1 MLRQSPIAARV
12 RVSATIVF
20 LLLVTAPVAAL
31 GQSTGDF
38 IPVTDVMLQNPAGG
52 DWLMWRRTLDSWGY
66 SPLDQVNR
74 ENVSQLQMVWTRDLV
89 NGTGEITPLAY
100 GGMLYVPQARD
111 IIQAIDA
118 VTGDLKWEYSR
129 NIPED
134 LYAFVGYNARNNRN
148 VAIYDRLI
156 INTSDDNHV
165 FAVDALTGETVWE
178 TKIFDY
184 KINSATHSSGPI
196 IAEGKVISGRSC
208 RPWGGPNACIIAAHD
223 ALTGAELWR
232 RRTIPAPGEPGDETW
247 GDVPFEERQHVG
259 SWMVPSYDHDLQT
272 IYIGTSVTSPAPK
285 FMLGGT
291 DKAHLYHNS
300 TLALEVE
307 TGEIKWYYQH
317 LNDHWDLDHPFER
330 MLVDTRVSPNP
341 AEVSWIN
348 PRLEPGEVRKVMT
361 GIPGKT
367 GVVYTLDRETGEFL
381 WATPTSYQNVI
392 SNIDGATGAVT
403 ENPETVFTEV
413 EQEVLVCPSWAGGR
427 DWEAGTYSPL
437 TNTMYFP
444 LRNTCSRVIAT
455 SNFQS
460 QRARALAEGGPG
472 GLDIYSLTA
481 RHQLVPGTDNLGT
494 VRAVSVETGET
505 RWIYEQRAGTMSLV
519 ATGGGLVFGGDS
531 NGRFRAF
538 DDESGEVLWEINLGA
553 PVSGYPISYAVN
565 GRQYVAVN
573 TGSGS
578 NSLTPELR
586 PSSGS
591 NLFVFALPSRD

>member
-1 MLRQSPIAARV
+1 M
-12 RVSATIVF
+12 
-20 LLLVTAPVAAL
+20 PV
-31 GQSTGDF
+31 
-38 IPVTDVMLQNPAGG
+38 I
-52 DWLMWRRTLDSWGY
+52 TL
-66 SPLDQVNR
+66 
-74 ENVSQLQMVWTRDLV
+74 
-89 NGTGEITPLAY
+89 
-100 GGMLYVPQARD
+100 
-111 IIQAIDA
+111 
-118 VTGDLKWEYSR
+118 
-129 NIPED
+129 
-134 LYAFVGYNARNNRN
+134 
-148 VAIYDRLI
+148 
-156 INTSDDNHV
+156 
-165 FAVDALTGETVWE
+165 
-178 TKIFDY
+178 
-184 KINSATHSSGPI
+184 
-196 IAEGKVISGRSC
+196 
-208 RPWGGPNACIIAAHD
+208 
-223 ALTGAELWR
+223 
-232 RRTIPAPGEPGDETW
+232 
-247 GDVPFEERQHVG
+247 
-259 SWMVPSYDHDLQT
+259 
-272 IYIGTSVTSPAPK
+272 
-285 FMLGGT
+285 
-291 DKAHLYHNS
+291 
-300 TLALEVE
+300 
-307 TGEIKWYYQH
+307 
-317 LNDHWDLDHPFER
+317 
-330 MLVDTRVSPNP
+330 RVSP
-341 AEVSWIN
+341 AWIYVDFA
-348 PRLEPGEVRKVMT
+348 RAASAKSTYIQAGETRRVIT

-381 WATPTSYQNVI
+381 CATPTSYQNVI

-591 NLFVFALPSRD
+591 NLFVFALPIRD